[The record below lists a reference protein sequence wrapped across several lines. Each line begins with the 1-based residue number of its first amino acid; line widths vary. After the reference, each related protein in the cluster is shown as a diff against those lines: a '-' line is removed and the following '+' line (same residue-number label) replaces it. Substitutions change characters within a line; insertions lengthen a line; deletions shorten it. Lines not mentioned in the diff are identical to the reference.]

1 MSLWNHVEFF
11 AHQSRSAFCLVHE
24 MFWNGRL
31 EKLKNHDMS
40 MLRERKREDYSLF
53 RMSWIMISIVSQTH
67 VQIRRE
73 TS

>member
-1 MSLWNHVEFF
+1 
-11 AHQSRSAFCLVHE
+11 

-31 EKLKNHDMS
+31 EKLKNHDLS
-40 MLRERKREDYSLF
+40 MLRESKREDYSLF